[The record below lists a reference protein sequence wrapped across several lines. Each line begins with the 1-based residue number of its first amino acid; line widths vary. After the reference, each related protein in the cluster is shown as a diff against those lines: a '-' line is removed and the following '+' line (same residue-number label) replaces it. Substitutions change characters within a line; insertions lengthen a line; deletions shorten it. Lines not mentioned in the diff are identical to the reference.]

1 MGEGRMKNILIVD
14 NSPGIE
20 GVASSIRER
29 GSFHVTVALS
39 VEGAIKACLATRYD
53 LILLDMDMSRAE
65 GIGLIS
71 HLREKMKDYL
81 TPIIVLT
88 ADSQNGYRRDALE
101 KGASRYLAK
110 PFEAEVLM
118 EAIEGIIGYMAHFRD

>member
-1 MGEGRMKNILIVD
+1 MKNILIVD
-14 NSPGIE
+14 NSPAIE
-20 GVASSIRER
+20 DIVSSIQER
-29 GSFHVTVALS
+29 SSFRVTVARS

-65 GIGLIS
+65 GIRLIS
-71 HLREKMKDYL
+71 HLRETMSDHL

-101 KGASRYLAK
+101 KGACRYLAK

-118 EAIEGIIGYMAHFRD
+118 EAIEGIIGYIAHFRD